1 MVGPRTTKHYIV
13 SLVTGLWKATNN
25 DHVLDGRVLHVE
37 AFYPYMGTIVPVD
50 EPNWPSRPLFS
61 EADHQPDAI
70 QRQLRDPVLLGFTQP
85 DIRYEWNKLYVL
97 GLDYRTSPDS
107 LKNFM
112 ELISGYEVKRVDWFK
127 PNGKA
132 IVTFN
137 IQKVTGDGKNRVFY
151 TNRDVPQ
158 VTWLKMQ
165 RIKYACTR
173 SQQCNT
179 STRFAVH

>member
-1 MVGPRTTKHYIV
+1 MFAGSDR
-13 SLVTGLWKATNN
+13 
-25 DHVLDGRVLHVE
+25 
-37 AFYPYMGTIVPVD
+37 
-50 EPNWPSRPLFS
+50 
-61 EADHQPDAI
+61 QPGAI
-70 QRQLRDPVLLGFTQP
+70 QRQLRDPVSLGFTHP

-97 GLDYRTSPDS
+97 GLHYRTSPDS

-112 ELISGYEVKRVDWFK
+112 ELISGYEVKHVDWFK

-137 IQKVTGDGKNRVFY
+137 IKKVTGDGKNRVFY

-179 STRFAVH
+179 SAPFADH

>member
-1 MVGPRTTKHYIV
+1 MFAGSDR
-13 SLVTGLWKATNN
+13 
-25 DHVLDGRVLHVE
+25 
-37 AFYPYMGTIVPVD
+37 
-50 EPNWPSRPLFS
+50 
-61 EADHQPDAI
+61 QPGAI
-70 QRQLRDPVLLGFTQP
+70 QRQLRDPVSLGFTHP

-97 GLDYRTSPDS
+97 GLHYRTSPDS

-112 ELISGYEVKRVDWFK
+112 ELISGYEVKRMDWFK

-137 IQKVTGDGKNRVFY
+137 IKKVTGDGKNRVFY
-151 TNRDVPQ
+151 TSRDVPQ

-179 STRFAVH
+179 SAPFADH